1 MFHPDHVQVS
11 KPNEPTE
18 TSSGSV
24 GEKSEKTIN
33 VTEDQK
39 SELENKNIDND
50 IGCSAPQADT
60 ALDSITLA
68 ATIGEPCM
76 EDTTMKVPDDQCEVE
91 ENKKGAGADGKV
103 SDLSTKS
110 TTPSPIAPSPARS
123 NCAVENGSGDGNG
136 RLSVSPATT
145 STTPTSAAHGPAQV
159 EADLRCYF
167 DFFRDAISK
176 TTAPAS
182 DCDGCDPG
190 VDAHVLAHR
199 LSSLTLS
206 TAYSGIGAPE
216 ATLNLLHHELELLVG
231 RKLPKHK
238 VLSQVEYD
246 VNCRTVL
253 LASNSKDSPAC
264 VFGDL
269 TAFFKPELA
278 DTINHLKKRPEL
290 ALELLAGAVSSGEAC
305 NAYGYCYAHSR
316 ICHLFLGRTLMIRC
330 CMLFITA
337 ADTVVSV

>member
-1 MFHPDHVQVS
+1 MFHPDSDHVQVS

-24 GEKSEKTIN
+24 GEKTIN

-76 EDTTMKVPDDQCEVE
+76 EDTDTTMKVPDDQCEVE
-91 ENKKGAGADGKV
+91 ENKKGAGADDKV

-110 TTPSPIAPSPARS
+110 TTPSPIAPSPAQS
-123 NCAVENGSGDGNG
+123 NCAVENADNVAGDGSDGNG

-145 STTPTSAAHGPAQV
+145 STTPTSAAQV
-159 EADLRCYF
+159 EGDLRGYF
-167 DFFRDAISK
+167 DFFKDAISK

-182 DCDGCDPG
+182 DCDGCDRG

-216 ATLNLLHHELELLVG
+216 ATLNLLHHEFELLVG
-231 RKLPKHK
+231 RKLPKH
-238 VLSQVEYD
+238 
-246 VNCRTVL
+246 
-253 LASNSKDSPAC
+253 
-264 VFGDL
+264 
-269 TAFFKPELA
+269 
-278 DTINHLKKRPEL
+278 
-290 ALELLAGAVSSGEAC
+290 
-305 NAYGYCYAHSR
+305 
-316 ICHLFLGRTLMIRC
+316 
-330 CMLFITA
+330 
-337 ADTVVSV
+337 